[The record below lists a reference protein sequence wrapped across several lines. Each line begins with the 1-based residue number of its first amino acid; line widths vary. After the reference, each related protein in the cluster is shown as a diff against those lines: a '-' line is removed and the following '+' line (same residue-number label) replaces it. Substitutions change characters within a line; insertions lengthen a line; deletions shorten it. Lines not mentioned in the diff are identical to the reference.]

1 MSTIPWFDGLAR
13 AAWKKVAGRR
23 LHVGVVGDVMLDR
36 FVYGDVDRI
45 SPEAPVPVVE
55 VEREVVRLGGAANVA
70 HNLRAL
76 GADVDLVG
84 VVGTDAAAGELAA
97 ELGANGLSAEGLV
110 AAPDRPTAVKTRIIA
125 RHQQVVRY
133 DRERRGPLPKG
144 ARAALGEWVDQR
156 APGWAGVVVS
166 DYGKGLVDRDLVER
180 LLGWADRTGAWVSVD
195 PKPVNASAYQGVHA
209 MTPNTKETEAMAG
222 CPAREDGEAEA
233 AGRALVERLG
243 LRSIVVTRGE
253 RGMTVV
259 EPGRVTH
266 LPTRARDVFDVT
278 GAGDTAI
285 AVFTLARAAGADVTE
300 AAALANVAAGIVVGK
315 LGTATVSPDEI
326 EGALAAA
333 ERTG

>member
-13 AAWKKVAGRR
+13 AAWERLVGRQLR
-23 LHVGVVGDVMLDR
+23 IGVVGDLMLDR
-36 FVYGDVDRI
+36 FVYGEVDRI

-76 GADVDLVG
+76 GAAVDLVG
-84 VVGTDAAAGELAA
+84 VVGLDGAAEELAA

-110 AAPDRPTAVKTRIIA
+110 QAPDRPTAVKTRIIA
-125 RHQQVVRY
+125 RHQQVVRF
-133 DRERRGPLPKG
+133 DRERRGPLPEG
-144 ARAALGEWVDQR
+144 ARSALGARVDEL
-156 APGWAGVVVS
+156 APRWDGIVVS
-166 DYGKGLVDRDLVER
+166 DYGKGVVDRELVER
-180 LLGWADRTGAWVSVD
+180 LLRWGARTGAWVSVD
-195 PKPVNASAYQGVHA
+195 PKPVNAAAYAGVHA

-222 CPAREDGEAEA
+222 GPAHDDGEAEA
-233 AGRALVERLG
+233 AGRALLERLG
-243 LRSIVVTRGE
+243 LRAVVVTRGE

-285 AVFTLARAAGADVTE
+285 GVFTLAKAAGADVVE

-315 LGTATVSPDEI
+315 LGTATVSPGEV
-326 EGALAAA
+326 EEALVAA
-333 ERTG
+333 ERAG